1 MTLEEALKVLL
12 SKGYRIHAMVT
23 SPENAKTILFSRR
36 GRIKQLSE
44 DLVIK
49 LAKSYEQ
56 DSLGL

>member
-12 SKGYRIHAMVT
+12 SNGYRIHATVT
-23 SPENAKTILFSRR
+23 NPEGGKTVLFLRR

>member
-1 MTLEEALKVLL
+1 MTLEEALKVLR
-12 SKGYRIHAMVT
+12 SKGYRIHATVT
-23 SPENAKTILFSRR
+23 SLEGDRTVLFSRR
-36 GRIKQLSE
+36 GRMKRLSE

>member
-12 SKGYRIHAMVT
+12 SKGYRIHATVT
-23 SPENAKTILFSRR
+23 NPEGGKTILFSRR